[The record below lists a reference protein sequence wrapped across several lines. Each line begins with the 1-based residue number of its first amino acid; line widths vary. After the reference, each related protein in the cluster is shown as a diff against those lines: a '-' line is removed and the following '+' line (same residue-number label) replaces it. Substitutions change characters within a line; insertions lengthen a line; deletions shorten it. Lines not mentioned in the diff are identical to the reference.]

1 MEGST
6 ELWEWDNL
14 TMMGVRCLA
23 CMQCLAVQFAKRPS
37 HTMAS
42 SMRPCDPACLP
53 CSRRPEAQAV
63 NKHISAQLGVHLHTR
78 RSPQSARS
86 LLTTAWTQAIS
97 LHDKLMRSLM
107 GRYHG
112 YEVCTEGDA
121 FLVCFHSAEDAVA
134 WCVAVQQVRRSPR
147 KMHELLACTCW
158 SASAINSPW
167 QPQASC
173 CRCCLIIFMKQ
184 HGRFPAYATA
194 GCTWRHAWDST
205 QLGPAL
211 PHTIYCPYPAP
222 QTLLP
227 CRPWCL

>member
-1 MEGST
+1 MGTAEGQPLTLVCTDVEGST

-23 CMQCLAVQFAKRPS
+23 RMQRLAVQCAKCPS
-37 HTMAS
+37 PTMAS
-42 SMRPCDPACLP
+42 SMRPCGPACLP

-63 NKHISAQLGVHLHTR
+63 IKHISAQLGVHTR

-86 LLTTAWTQAIS
+86 LLTTAWTLEIS

-134 WCVAVQQVRRSPR
+134 WCVAVQQVRDFFSNRRRS
-147 KMHELLACTCW
+147 LLAD
-158 SASAINSPW
+158 
-167 QPQASC
+167 
-173 CRCCLIIFMKQ
+173 
-184 HGRFPAYATA
+184 A
-194 GCTWRHAWDST
+194 GVC
-205 QLGPAL
+205 Q
-211 PHTIYCPYPAP
+211 
-222 QTLLP
+222 Q
-227 CRPWCL
+227 